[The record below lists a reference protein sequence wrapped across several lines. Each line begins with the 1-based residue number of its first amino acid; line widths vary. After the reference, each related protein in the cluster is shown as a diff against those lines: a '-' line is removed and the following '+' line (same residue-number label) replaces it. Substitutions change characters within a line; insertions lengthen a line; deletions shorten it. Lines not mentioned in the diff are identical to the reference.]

1 MFSRIPIAR
10 FILTRIRFALFA
22 LCVALLAP
30 AAGAQVIDD
39 NIRVA
44 QADYDNRPATRGDFR
59 RLEGLIG
66 QMNSRLDLLEARM
79 GNLEARMDMLESR
92 IDRVGSRMDRVE
104 NALQMQTQQINNIY
118 NILLA
123 GFAAIVAGL
132 LGVIAVLLPRRG
144 SAPNTAATP
153 KADGLKTA

>member
-1 MFSRIPIAR
+1 MFSRIPIIR
-10 FILTRIRFALFA
+10 FIFTRIRFALFA

-66 QMNSRLDLLEARM
+66 RMNSRLDLIETRLDHLE
-79 GNLEARMDMLESR
+79 E
-92 IDRVGSRMDRVE
+92 RMDRVE
-104 NALQMQTQQINNIY
+104 GRMDRLETALQMQTQQINSIY

-144 SAPNTAATP
+144 SAPSTMATP

>member
-1 MFSRIPIAR
+1 MFPRIPIPR
-10 FILTRIRFALFA
+10 FIPARIRFALFA

-30 AAGAQVIDD
+30 ATAANAQVIDD

-44 QADYDNRPATRGDFR
+44 QADYGDNRPATRGDFR
-59 RLEGLIG
+59 RLED
-66 QMNSRLDLLEARM
+66 MMVKVNARLDLI
-79 GNLEARMDMLESR
+79 EARMDNLE
-92 IDRVGSRMDRVE
+92 SRMDRLE
-104 NALQMQTQQINNIY
+104 DALQMQTQRINNIY

-132 LGVIAVLLPRRG
+132 LGMIAVLLPRRG
-144 SAPNTAATP
+144 SAPDTTATP